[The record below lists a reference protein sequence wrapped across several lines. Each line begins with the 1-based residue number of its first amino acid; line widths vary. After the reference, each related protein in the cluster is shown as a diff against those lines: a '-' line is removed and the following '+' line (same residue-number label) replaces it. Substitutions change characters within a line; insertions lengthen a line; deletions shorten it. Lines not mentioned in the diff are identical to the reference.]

1 MVTMRQR
8 FGRSPGNA
16 PRPQPRATTGVRA
29 SESPID
35 PKAERRCTW
44 AHWSTLAG
52 LQSSRR
58 QARSALCSSSSLRWS
73 RRAFVPCSGHGLG
86 RRSPWLPGNQHGPVW
101 APGRAAGASDA
112 LRHRV
117 VASGSVEASPSG
129 RRAAETGGVGR
140 KRNAGSSRWRA
151 SLTASAF
158 QLSLA
163 RDARPIHVSRTCKG
177 CRVKTDHRGPILERG
192 FLRPGAR
199 HSIPI
204 LRRVGRRCAA
214 CPAALTAQRPTTTTT
229 GTTTTTSTLRPASP
243 RAAHARP

>member
-1 MVTMRQR
+1 MRQR

-158 QLSLA
+158 QLSLCA
-163 RDARPIHVSRTCKG
+163 TRAPNSRT
-177 CRVKTDHRGPILERG
+177 CRVKTNHREVGWKRATY
-192 FLRPGAR
+192 LRPGAR

>member
-1 MVTMRQR
+1 MVTIRQR
-8 FGRSPGNA
+8 FGRSSGKA
-16 PRPQPRATTGVRA
+16 PRPQPHATTGVRA
-29 SESPID
+29 SESPMD

-86 RRSPWLPGNQHGPVW
+86 RRSPWLPGNQQGSVW
-101 APGRAAGASDA
+101 AGASDA

-129 RRAAETGGVGR
+129 RRAAKTECVGR

-151 SLTASAF
+151 SLTASAS
-158 QLSLA
+158 QLTLA
-163 RDARPIHVSRTCKG
+163 RDARPAHESCKG
-177 CRVKTDHRGPILERG
+177 CRVKTNHRDCTLEKG
-192 FLRPGAR
+192 YLRPGAR

-229 GTTTTTSTLRPASP
+229 GTTTTSSTLRPASP